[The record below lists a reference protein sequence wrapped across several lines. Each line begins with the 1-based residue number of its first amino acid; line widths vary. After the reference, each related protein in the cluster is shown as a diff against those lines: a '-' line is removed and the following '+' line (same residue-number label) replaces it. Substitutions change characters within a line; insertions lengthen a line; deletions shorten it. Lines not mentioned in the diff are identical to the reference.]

1 MPVCKSEDSL
11 QEVALSSTLRAF
23 QRMNSRAP
31 VYELYSLSH
40 FSSTECLLLWFFF
53 PGAGIYLLVFR
64 QESFTYPIAQLA
76 WLPLCHQAA
85 FELIEIFL
93 TPPLNA
99 LITSVNHNTQ
109 LINYRCSPGWLTSM
123 LQHRV
128 LCITSQPVWLIK
140 NGKVKAGRI
149 VICQF
154 LEGDGQQNPHP
165 GSRTE
170 QEILGHEGE
179 V

>member
-1 MPVCKSEDSL
+1 MEICTVVGSIAFASAILHAPWAQGL
-11 QEVALSSTLRAF
+11 FARNPSSVWIVTKPGPQCMLRRLGVKEWMHHCGYMVLFFLFFSRGRHLLACF
-23 QRMNSRAP
+23 QTR
-31 VYELYSLSH
+31 E
-40 FSSTECLLLWFFF
+40 F
-53 PGAGIYLLVFR
+53 
-64 QESFTYPIAQLA
+64 YPIAQLA

-85 FELIEIFL
+85 FELITIFL
-93 TPPLNA
+93 TQPLNA

-154 LEGDGQQNPHP
+154 LEGDRQ
-165 GSRTE
+165 
-170 QEILGHEGE
+170 
-179 V
+179 